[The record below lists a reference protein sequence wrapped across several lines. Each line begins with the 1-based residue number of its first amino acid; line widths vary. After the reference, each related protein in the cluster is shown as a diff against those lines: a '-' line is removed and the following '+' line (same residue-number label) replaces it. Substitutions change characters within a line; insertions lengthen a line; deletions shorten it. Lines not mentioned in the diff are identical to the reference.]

1 MNSRPQSRPILSL
14 VSAPLPSPA
23 SAPGAPLRVLALALL
38 GTLACARSAA
48 ETKTAPP
55 PEAAPLAVTLATAFE
70 TKVPRVLTLSGT
82 LVGAE
87 QAQVAAGATGK
98 VLATYVERGSVV
110 KKGAP
115 LAKLDARMIT
125 AQAQEANAQVE
136 SLRAQEAQ
144 ALLDC
149 ERTKRMFDKGAISKA
164 DFDRTQTQCLTAKWS
179 LAGAEARK
187 VQSGEALRD
196 SEIRAPFSGMV
207 VERAISSGE
216 YVRPD
221 SRVVTLVAVDALRV
235 ELTVPEGDVTLIK
248 QGMPVT
254 FRLASAKKDTVFQGR
269 IRYIG
274 PVVRQQTRDAVVEAV
289 VENPGHE
296 LRPGMFVTAELALGE
311 QPLPAVPRSALRVDG
326 AQRHLFVAA
335 GDRLEERMV
344 QVMDTGG
351 SDVPIVNGVKVGE
364 KVVASLTAEVRDGA
378 RIKPT
383 K

>member
-1 MNSRPQSRPILSL
+1 
-14 VSAPLPSPA
+14 
-23 SAPGAPLRVLALALL
+23 VLALALL

-55 PEAAPLAVTLATAFE
+55 PEAAPLTVTLATAFE

-254 FRLASAKKDTVFQGR
+254 FRLASAKKDTLFKGR